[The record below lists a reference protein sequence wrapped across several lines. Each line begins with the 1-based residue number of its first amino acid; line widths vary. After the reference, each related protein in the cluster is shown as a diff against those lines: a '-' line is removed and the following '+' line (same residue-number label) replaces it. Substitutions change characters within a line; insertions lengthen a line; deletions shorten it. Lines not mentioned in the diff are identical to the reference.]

1 MAHTPRRRGLS
12 AGIARIA
19 NLGRRRPE
27 EDPAA
32 PPEEPD
38 RRLPEQRILDTA
50 ARYPAL
56 RPGPTGRH
64 RGGSTTAQASEGTA
78 ASVTAAA
85 EGDAEEPAWVRRLDD
100 QMIVMPTLPGDR
112 RPDRLDDND
121 GDGRPPS
128 SRRRRARDG

>member
-1 MAHTPRRRGLS
+1 M
-12 AGIARIA
+12 
-19 NLGRRRPE
+19 
-27 EDPAA
+27 
-32 PPEEPD
+32 
-38 RRLPEQRILDTA
+38 PEQRILDTA

-64 RGGSTTAQASEGTA
+64 RGGSTTAHTNEDGA
-78 ASVTAAA
+78 ASATTAA

-112 RPDRLDDND
+112 RPGRLDDSD

-128 SRRRRARDG
+128 SRRRRTRDG